1 MSQTVTPIVSPV
13 DWTPNNTSY
22 PFTSCTFTGTGVTA
36 SIIPANTDISIT
48 VAGEFYN
55 DGSSYTQL
63 YIYTSPL
70 TAFENLN
77 TNTKLYTPLTPETSV
92 IITSLSSTIPQ
103 QFSAGTY
110 YLYVV
115 LDENFIYQNYVQFTV
130 ASGGGGGGGGGGTY
144 NLTAVIT
151 SSTLFPSWTPAN
163 TATVTSDVNG
173 IVSQS
178 PFNIPPANVNL
189 RSITSGSTILT
200 YFITGFNTAED
211 ANNALLL
218 LQQLTWPPNL
228 NIISVTG
235 TESGGNAISNI
246 CFPAGTPV
254 QTDQGMVPIERL
266 QPTQHT
272 LAGQA
277 IQHVTQTVTLD
288 PYLICIEPH
297 ALGRHYPTAKT
308 ILTKD
313 HLVLYK
319 GQMVPAERLLR
330 VSPQVTKV
338 KYSGE
343 VLYNVL
349 LADHS
354 TMRVNNLVCE
364 TLHPDNAIAQLY
376 NSPFSAAYKSNLIAV
391 MNDSLLKKDA
401 AAYKNIVNRLTM

>member
-13 DWTPNNTSY
+13 DWTPNNTSNA
-22 PFTSCTFTGTGVTA
+22 FTSCTFTGTGVTA

-48 VAGEFYN
+48 VAGSFNN
-55 DGSSYTQL
+55 DGFSLTKL

-70 TAFENLN
+70 TAFANLS
-77 TNTKLYTPLTPETSV
+77 TYTKLYTPLTPVSGMT
-92 IITSLSSTIPQ
+92 ITSLSSTISQ
-103 QFSAGTY
+103 QFTAGTY

-115 LDENFIYQNYVQFTV
+115 LDDNFIYQNYVQFTV
-130 ASGGGGGGGGGGTY
+130 ASGGGGGGAY

-151 SSTLFPSWTPAN
+151 SSTLFPNWTPAN
-163 TATVTSDVNG
+163 TAAVTSAING

-178 PFNIPPANVNL
+178 PYNIPPANVNL
-189 RSITSGSTILT
+189 VSITSGSTILT
-200 YFITGFNTAED
+200 YSIMGFNSLQD
-211 ANNALLL
+211 VNNALLL
-218 LQQLTWPPNL
+218 LQNNTWPPNL

-246 CFPAGTPV
+246 CFPAGTPI
-254 QTDQGMVPIERL
+254 QTDQGIVPIERL

-297 ALGRHYPTAKT
+297 ALGRQYPTAKT

-313 HLVLYK
+313 HLVLYH

-376 NSPFSAAYKSNLIAV
+376 KSPFSAAYKSNLIAV
-391 MNDSLLKKDA
+391 MNDSLLKMDA